1 LVPSNFLLRATAWQA
16 LDSESLESDD

>member
-16 LDSESLESDD
+16 LDSELLESGD